1 MIELVQFPW
10 SPYCLVQ
17 RRILEYSGK
26 PFKVI
31 NVPPQDRS
39 LVWKLTRERYYGVP
53 TARNGKSVLFET
65 GDDSQVVAKYL
76 DPKLQLGLFPADI
89 EGVQSILWR
98 FIENDV
104 EGATFRLNDIYYMEN
119 VRPKDHL

>member
-17 RRILEYSGK
+17 RRLLEFSQR

-31 NVPPQDRS
+31 NIPPQDRS

-53 TARNGKSVLFET
+53 IVKEGRNVLFEV
-65 GDDSQVVAKYL
+65 GDDSQVIAKYL
-76 DPKLQLGLFPADI
+76 DSRLKLDLFPAEI
-89 EGVQSILWR
+89 EGVQSLIWR
-98 FIENDV
+98 HIENEV
-104 EGATFRLNDIYYMEN
+104 EGA
-119 VRPKDHL
+119 